1 MLNAL
6 KEKSLATVDK
16 IVTFRNAAVV
26 SAYGTATSAFAASGS
41 ATGAATKLGET
52 MSAILAVMPIIS
64 KIAGIIIIIG
74 GLWALYTH
82 YKSAGREGSIA
93 AGIAGIGVG
102 AGLFFLSGLL
112 TFGADTV
119 GITATSVLPTN

>member
-1 MLNAL
+1 MLKTL
-6 KEKSLATVDK
+6 KNKSLETVDK
-16 IVTFRNAAVV
+16 IVTFRNTAVFAAY
-26 SAYGTATSAFAASGS
+26 STATSAFAATGGN
-41 ATGAATKLGET
+41 ATTSATKLGD
-52 MSAILAVMPIIS
+52 SLAAILKIMPTIS
-64 KIAGIIIIIG
+64 KIAGIIIMIG

-112 TFGADTV
+112 SFGADTIGV
-119 GITATSVLPTN
+119 DQTTVLPP